1 MYPDDVLQT
10 AWSVTA
16 RHLAKG
22 QEDPVLMVAEGI
34 MQERQRWLIEAVNNV
49 VRQTARQNE
58 GVAGGL

>member
-16 RHLAKG
+16 RHLSKG

-34 MQERQRWLIEAVNNV
+34 MQERQRWLIETVNTV
-49 VRQTARQNE
+49 VRQVAQQNANSTD
-58 GVAGGL
+58 GV